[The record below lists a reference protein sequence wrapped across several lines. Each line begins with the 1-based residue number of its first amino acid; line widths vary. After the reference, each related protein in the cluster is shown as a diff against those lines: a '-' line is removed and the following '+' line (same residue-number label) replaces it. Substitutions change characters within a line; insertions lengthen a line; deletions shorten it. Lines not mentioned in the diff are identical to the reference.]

1 MRHNFQLYFK
11 WWYSM
16 LWFHLHKYD
25 SFNRWL
31 LRRKMMK
38 TNDTNSANS
47 REQIGLDSK
56 SEWKKR
62 DRIRVRIQLTASLFC
77 YLLTGVPY
85 VSSRQGTRQRMIL
98 TLDRWRDVR
107 IYFNIW
113 ISLRNGR
120 RCIFV
125 SVDFRDYLRDHIMR
139 RLLDYRSM
147 V

>member
-1 MRHNFQLYFK
+1 
-11 WWYSM
+11 
-16 LWFHLHKYD
+16 
-25 SFNRWL
+25 
-31 LRRKMMK
+31 MK

-85 VSSRQGTRQRMIL
+85 VSSRQGTRQRLIM

-107 IYFNIW
+107 MYFNI
-113 ISLRNGR
+113 
-120 RCIFV
+120 
-125 SVDFRDYLRDHIMR
+125 
-139 RLLDYRSM
+139 
-147 V
+147 